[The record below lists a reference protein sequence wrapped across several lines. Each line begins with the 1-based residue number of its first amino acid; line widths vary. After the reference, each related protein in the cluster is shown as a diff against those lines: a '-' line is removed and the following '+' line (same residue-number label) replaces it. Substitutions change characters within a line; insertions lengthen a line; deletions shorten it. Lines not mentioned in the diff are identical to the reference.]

1 MSTPTLE
8 QDIARGL
15 EIRRQIELLQ
25 TELKAIEGRIQALA
39 EIGKQEPLKEADREG
54 KKFNARGAGRI
65 VPVIF
70 ESDLLIASFKPDSD
84 THKRLLEIA
93 GDKLPD
99 FFADVRKFERRQD
112 DGRAFR
118 RSARAAFDPDTC
130 AAFLRGCLDIKKDG
144 IPKSRVIVAWKEAET
159 ERPSDV
165 YQPTD

>member
-1 MSTPTLE
+1 MHLE

-15 EIRRQIELLQ
+15 EIRRQIELL
-25 TELKAIEGRIQALA
+25 TLELKAIESRIQALA
-39 EIGKQEPLKEADREG
+39 EIGKHEPLQDADREG
-54 KKFNARGAGRI
+54 KKFNARGAGQI

-118 RSARAAFDPDTC
+118 RSARAAFGPDLC

-144 IPKSRVIVAWKEAET
+144 IPKSRVIVAWKEAEPDT
-159 ERPSDV
+159 AAV
-165 YQPTD
+165 